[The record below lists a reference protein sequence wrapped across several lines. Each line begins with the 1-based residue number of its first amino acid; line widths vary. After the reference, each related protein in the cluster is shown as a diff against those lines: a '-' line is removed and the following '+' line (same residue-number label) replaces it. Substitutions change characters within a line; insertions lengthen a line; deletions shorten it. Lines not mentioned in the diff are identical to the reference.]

1 MINSRA
7 KGHAYE
13 LQIVNRLKELG
24 YDAVTSRSESK
35 RMDDLGVD
43 IIDNTDFYIQC
54 KAVEKLKPSLHDI
67 LARMPTDK
75 VPVVYHKRNNKG
87 SIVSLKQEDFERLL
101 LQTRDWSF
109 FNLWADPQGATR
121 KEDKKRELYYIFKTT

>member
-75 VPVVYHKRNNKG
+75 VPVVYHKRNNK
-87 SIVSLKQEDFERLL
+87 STVVSLKLKDFERLL
-101 LQTRDWSF
+101 LQTRD
-109 FNLWADPQGATR
+109 
-121 KEDKKRELYYIFKTT
+121 

>member
-67 LARMPTDK
+67 LKRMPTKK
-75 VPVVYHKRNNKG
+75 VPVVYHKRNGKG
-87 SIVSLKQEDFERLL
+87 TICVLRQKDFERLL
-101 LQTRDWSF
+101 LIQTR
-109 FNLWADPQGATR
+109 N
-121 KEDKKRELYYIFKTT
+121 

>member
-1 MINSRA
+1 MINARA

-43 IIDNTDFYIQC
+43 IIDNTNFYIQC

-67 LARMPTDK
+67 LKRMPTDK
-75 VPVVYHKRNNKG
+75 VPVVYHKRNNMG
-87 SIVSLKQEDFERLL
+87 TIVSLKQEDFEKLL
-101 LQTRDWSF
+101 LQKRD
-109 FNLWADPQGATR
+109 
-121 KEDKKRELYYIFKTT
+121 

>member
-87 SIVSLKQEDFERLL
+87 STVTLKANDFERLL
-101 LQTRDWSF
+101 LQTRD
-109 FNLWADPQGATR
+109 
-121 KEDKKRELYYIFKTT
+121 

>member
-13 LQIVNRLKELG
+13 LQIVNRLKDLG

-43 IIDNTDFYIQC
+43 IISTDLNFHIQC

-87 SIVSLKQEDFERLL
+87 STVTLKANDFERLL
-101 LQTRDWSF
+101 LLQTRD
-109 FNLWADPQGATR
+109 
-121 KEDKKRELYYIFKTT
+121 

>member
-35 RMDDLGVD
+35 NMDNLGVD

-67 LARMPTDK
+67 LKRMPTEK
-75 VPVVYHKRNNKG
+75 IPVVFHKRNNKG
-87 SIVSLKQEDFERLL
+87 TIVALSLEHFEQLL
-101 LQTRDWSF
+101 LQTRD
-109 FNLWADPQGATR
+109 
-121 KEDKKRELYYIFKTT
+121 

>member
-67 LARMPTDK
+67 LDRMPTDK

-87 SIVSLKQEDFERLL
+87 STVTLKANDFERLL
-101 LQTRDWSF
+101 LQIRD
-109 FNLWADPQGATR
+109 
-121 KEDKKRELYYIFKTT
+121 

>member
-1 MINSRA
+1 MINARA

-13 LQIVNRLKELG
+13 LQIVNRLKDLG

-67 LARMPTDK
+67 LKRMPTDK
-75 VPVVYHKRNNKG
+75 VPVVYHKRNNMG
-87 SIVSLKQEDFERLL
+87 TIVSLKLKDFEKLL
-101 LQTRDWSF
+101 LQKRD
-109 FNLWADPQGATR
+109 
-121 KEDKKRELYYIFKTT
+121 

>member
-1 MINSRA
+1 MINARA

-67 LARMPTDK
+67 LKRMPTDK
-75 VPVVYHKRNNKG
+75 VPVVYHKRNNMG
-87 SIVSLKQEDFERLL
+87 TIVSLKLKDFEKLL
-101 LQTRDWSF
+101 LQKRD
-109 FNLWADPQGATR
+109 
-121 KEDKKRELYYIFKTT
+121 

>member
-67 LARMPTDK
+67 LSRMPTDK

-87 SIVSLKQEDFERLL
+87 STVTLKQEDFERIL
-101 LQTRDWSF
+101 LQTRD
-109 FNLWADPQGATR
+109 
-121 KEDKKRELYYIFKTT
+121 

>member
-13 LQIVNRLKELG
+13 LQIVNRLKDLG

-43 IIDNTDFYIQC
+43 IIDNTNFYIQC

-67 LARMPTDK
+67 LKRMPTDK
-75 VPVVYHKRNNKG
+75 VPVVYHKRNNMG
-87 SIVSLKQEDFERLL
+87 TIVSLKQEDFEKLL
-101 LQTRDWSF
+101 LQKRD
-109 FNLWADPQGATR
+109 
-121 KEDKKRELYYIFKTT
+121 

>member
-43 IIDNTDFYIQC
+43 IIDNTRF
-54 KAVEKLKPSLHDI
+54 LHP
-67 LARMPTDK
+67 M
-75 VPVVYHKRNNKG
+75 
-87 SIVSLKQEDFERLL
+87 
-101 LQTRDWSF
+101 
-109 FNLWADPQGATR
+109 QGR
-121 KEDKKRELYYIFKTT
+121 